1 MGDRVDDAFV
11 RRFVTDWVGA
21 VNRGDIDS
29 LLAECTEDVKFKDPA
44 YPEPFVGKAAV
55 REILSAIFGAFP
67 DMTFRLVG
75 DPFLSL
81 DGTRAG
87 IRMEMTATMSG
98 PLDPPGFG
106 PTGAPIRADAVEL
119 YGFRGGLASDIELI
133 FDMLDLGRQ
142 IGAAPEIG
150 SAADRL
156 GLRMQR
162 RKAKRRLRRAVA
174 S

>member
-11 RRFVTDWVGA
+11 RRFVSDWVGA
-21 VNRGDIDS
+21 VNRRDIDS
-29 LLAECTEDVKFKDPA
+29 LLVECTDDVTFKDPA

-55 REILSAIFGAFP
+55 REMLSAIFGAFP

-75 DPFLSL
+75 EPFLSL
-81 DGTRAG
+81 DGSRAG
-87 IRMEMTATMSG
+87 IRMEITATMSG
-98 PLDPPGFG
+98 PLDPPGFA
-106 PTGAPIRADAVEL
+106 PTGGPIRADAVEL
-119 YGFRGGLASDIELI
+119 YDFRGGLVSGIELI

-142 IGAAPEIG
+142 IGAAPEVG
-150 SAADRL
+150 SAADRF

-162 RKAKRRLRRAVA
+162 RKAKRLRRAVA

>member
-11 RRFVTDWVGA
+11 GRFVEDWVGG
-21 VNRGDIDS
+21 VNGGDVDS
-29 LLAECTEDVKFKDPA
+29 LLAACTEDVKFKDPA

-81 DGTRAG
+81 DGSRAG
-87 IRMEMTATMSG
+87 IRMEITATMSG
-98 PLDPPGFG
+98 PLDPPGFA
-106 PTGAPIRADAVEL
+106 PTGAPIRVDAAEF
-119 YGFRGGLASDIELI
+119 YEFRGGLASEIELM

-142 IGAAPEIG
+142 IGAAPEVG
-150 SAADRL
+150 SVADRL
-156 GLRMQR
+156 GVRMQR
-162 RKAKRRLRRAVA
+162 RKAKRLRRAVA
-174 S
+174 T